1 MKYFSYV
8 ISRDYGFAPNP
19 FFGFCTLAT
28 CKPDI
33 RKSAQIGDWIFGTGS
48 VTLNCKNT
56 LIYAMQ
62 VTDKITYDTYWKEQK
77 YSIKKPIMNGSL
89 VQMYGDNIYHQEKDV
104 WVQADSHHSNDDGS
118 INYDNLNRDTGSE
131 NILISENFYYFG
143 KSHIQIPINL
153 ISEVCKER
161 QGFKYID
168 EIEAQKFLKYISE
181 NYEKGYHDNPIQ
193 FEQFQRHDG
202 KYS

>member
-28 CKPDI
+28 CKPKI
-33 RKSAQIGDWIFGTGS
+33 RENAQIGDWIFGTGS
-48 VTLNCKNT
+48 VALGCKDK

-62 VTDKITYDTYWKEQK
+62 VTNKITYDTYWKDHK
-77 YSIKKPIMNGSL
+77 YNVKKPIMNGSL
-89 VQMYGDNIYHQEKDV
+89 VQMYGDNVYHQEKGI
-104 WVQADSHHSNDDGS
+104 WTQANSHHSNEDGS
-118 INYDNLNRDTGSE
+118 INFDNLRRDTSSE

-143 KSHIQIPINL
+143 ESHIEIPADL
-153 ISEVCKER
+153 ISEVCKKR
-161 QGFKYID
+161 QGFKYVNKD
-168 EIEAQKFLKYISE
+168 VATAFLKYISE
-181 NYEKGYHDNPIQ
+181 NHEKGYHDNPIQ
-193 FEQFQRHDG
+193 FEQFKRHDG